1 MEQEACQQFM
11 NLAFTLIVR
20 RVFEEQVF
28 AQVIGPS
35 VEWAQAECGFADI
48 KGRCTLGELR

>member
-1 MEQEACQQFM
+1 M